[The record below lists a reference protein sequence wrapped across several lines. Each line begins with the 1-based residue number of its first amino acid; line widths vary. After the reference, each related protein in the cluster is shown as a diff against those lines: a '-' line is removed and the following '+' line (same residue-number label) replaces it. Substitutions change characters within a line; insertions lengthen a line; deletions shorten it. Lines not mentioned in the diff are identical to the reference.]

1 MVKKIFS
8 LEHVLVIFLL
18 VSIGCASGR
27 TSSPTVFKPTAEDQA
42 IIDAGIKKAKNL
54 GLRPFP
60 LIGEGRGGK
69 VTIISPAVVTYNRQG
84 KWVITNEDLYINAT
98 RGDIVLEGLTI
109 RRGQYAREVDYKL
122 ILVE

>member
-1 MVKKIFS
+1 MIPPLPKGVKYHDPRHI
-8 LEHVLVIFLL
+8 
-18 VSIGCASGR
+18 
-27 TSSPTVFKPTAEDQA
+27 
-42 IIDAGIKKAKNL
+42 
-54 GLRPFP
+54 RPFP
-60 LIGEGRGGK
+60 LIGEGRGEK